1 METGGTSSSGE
12 GFLSRM
18 ALNDNKAG
26 MEGLDRDKINKI
38 IMKSSKGSRF
48 YENEMKK
55 EQQVNQRIERMMLQK
70 AHITEQ
76 QLSKA
81 QTQVEK
87 MTFDLER
94 VRDLSRVIVHVDMD
108 AFYAAVETRDCP
120 DLKDKPMAVGS
131 MSMLTTS
138 NYHARKFGVR
148 AAMPGFIAK
157 KLCPNLVIVP
167 TDFDKYRAV
176 SAEVQE
182 IFADYDPHFLPMS
195 LDEAYLDISE
205 HLEQRRVWPEAL
217 RTHRLRTNDT
227 GTATSVSVPVEEQGD
242 GLQETVEGLSPV
254 LFEDSPSSSCPF
266 LQDAP
271 GGDVMV
277 FGTCAEEAVREMR
290 FRIEQKTSLTASA
303 GIAPN
308 MMLAKVCSDKNKPNG
323 QYRLPSNRQA
333 VMVFIQDLPVRK
345 VSGIGNVTEK
355 MLGAL
360 GITSCIHL
368 GQEMALLALLFSETS
383 WHHFLD
389 ISLGLGSTHI
399 ERFWPGR
406 QRGDGERK
414 SMSTERTFGEMVAF
428 EEQFSLCRQLCQ
440 DVAQDLQKEAL
451 KGKTV
456 TLKLK
461 NVNFEVK
468 TRAWTLPCAVA
479 TSDELFAVAKD
490 LLKTEIDNVSPQPLR
505 LRLMGIRVSSF
516 VSADEKKPQQKS
528 IVGFLQ
534 KGRADSSSPSQIS
547 SHKPVKEHQPKPPG
561 QTQPLPCPSLVQQS
575 QGQED
580 HPWVPSWGGVEV
592 GKTGEQQQSFFQKA
606 RAQRLRLQAER
617 EDPPEDGKWNVLETR
632 LGPASSATKPKQTPT
647 PIQKNPNT
655 SAETQFSMSALT
667 ASDNMTHAPTA
678 SSTEAHVSTSLCW
691 STEPGTDSL
700 TCPVCF
706 REVNTTDLTVFNR
719 HVDQCLSGVPMEHNI
734 HTDRE
739 LEKGSSVCEEEVEKE
754 REGDIEKEI
763 AEGERR
769 REEGLMVIGRDPL
782 SRCMLDSS
790 AGDNK
795 GLLLY
800 ETSTTNISLN
810 AVGLNP
816 VFLNTCPNGG
826 VSIPR
831 VTDPNILKGSSQSD
845 PRVRPLSP
853 GGPRPMTTPKVESH
867 DPREPALTCPVC
879 QVTQDT
885 DNLTLFNRH
894 VDLCLNQEVL
904 HELEG
909 LASVDCTPHNATP
922 AAHKEREQPLRR
934 APQKGKSKRR
944 GSSPPPPSKKVKALG
959 PARNTIDKFFR

>member
-70 AHITEQ
+70 SHITEQ

-87 MTFDLER
+87 MTFDLDR

-167 TDFDKYRAV
+167 TNFDKYREV
-176 SAEVQE
+176 SAEIRE

-205 HLEQRRVWPEAL
+205 HLEQRRGWPEVL

-227 GTATSVSVPVEEQGD
+227 GTATSVSVLVEEQGD

-271 GGDVMV
+271 GGGAGGDVVV

-345 VSGIGNVTEK
+345 VSGIGKVTEK

-360 GITSCIHL
+360 GITSCVHL

-399 ERFWPGR
+399 ER
-406 QRGDGERK
+406 DGERK
-414 SMSTERTFGEMVAF
+414 SMSTERTFGEMSAL

-440 DVAQDLQKEAL
+440 DLAQDLQKEAL

-479 TSDELFAVAKD
+479 TTDELFAVAKD

-505 LRLMGIRVSSF
+505 LRLMGVRVSSF
-516 VSADEKKPQQKS
+516 VSVDDKKPLQKS

-534 KGRADSSSPSQIS
+534 QGGADSSSPSQIS

-561 QTQPLPCPSLVQQS
+561 QTQPFPCPSLVQQS

-592 GKTGEQQQSFFQKA
+592 GRTGEQQQSFFQRA

-632 LGPASSATKPKQTPT
+632 LGPASSATKPKQTQT
-647 PIQKNPNT
+647 PVQKNPNT
-655 SAETQFSMSALT
+655 SAETHFSMSALT
-667 ASDNMTHAPTA
+667 ASDNMTHASTA
-678 SSTEAHVSTSLCW
+678 NSTEAHVSTSLCW
-691 STEPGTDSL
+691 STELGTDSL

-706 REVNTTDLTVFNR
+706 REVHTTDLTVFNR
-719 HVDQCLSGVPMEHNI
+719 HVDQCLSGLPMEHNI
-734 HTDRE
+734 HTDTE
-739 LEKGSSVCEEEVEKE
+739 LEIGSSVCEEEVE
-754 REGDIEKEI
+754 IEKEI

-769 REEGLMVIGRDPL
+769 REEGVMKKGRDPL
-782 SRCMLDSS
+782 SRCMLDSLGLRLDSS
-790 AGDNK
+790 AG
-795 GLLLY
+795 
-800 ETSTTNISLN
+800 
-810 AVGLNP
+810 
-816 VFLNTCPNGG
+816 
-826 VSIPR
+826 R
-831 VTDPNILKGSSQSD
+831 
-845 PRVRPLSP
+845 
-853 GGPRPMTTPKVESH
+853 PRPMTTPKVESH
-867 DPREPALTCPVC
+867 DAREPALTCPVC

-885 DNLTLFNRH
+885 DNLTLFNQH

-909 LASVDCTPHNATP
+909 LASVDRTTHDEKL

-944 GSSPPPPSKKVKALG
+944 GSSPPPPSKKAKSLG

>member
-18 ALNDNKAG
+18 ALNNNKAG
-26 MEGLDRDKINKI
+26 MEGLDRDKINNI

-87 MTFDLER
+87 ITFDLER
-94 VRDLSRVIVHVDMD
+94 VCDLSRVIVHVDMD
-108 AFYAAVETRDCP
+108 AFYAAVETRDYP

-176 SAEVQE
+176 SAEVRE

-195 LDEAYLDISE
+195 LDEAYLDIRG

-217 RTHRLRTNDT
+217 RTHRLRANDT
-227 GTATSVSVPVEEQGD
+227 GTATSVSVPVEEQG
-242 GLQETVEGLSPV
+242 GVLQETVEGLSPV
-254 LFEDSPSSSCPF
+254 LFVDSPSSSFPF

-271 GGDVMV
+271 GGGAGGDVMV

-290 FRIEQKTSLTASA
+290 FRIEQKTALTASA

-345 VSGIGNVTEK
+345 VSGIGKVTEK

-399 ERFWPGR
+399 ER
-406 QRGDGERK
+406 DGERK
-414 SMSTERTFGEMVAF
+414 SMSTERTFGEMSAL

-440 DVAQDLQKEAL
+440 DLAQDLQKEAL

-461 NVNFEVK
+461 NVNFEMK

-516 VSADEKKPQQKS
+516 VSADDKKPLQNS

-534 KGRADSSSPSQIS
+534 QGRADSSSSSQIC

-561 QTQPLPCPSLVQQS
+561 QTQPFPCPSLVQQS

-580 HPWVPSWGGVEV
+580 HPWYPAVEV
-592 GKTGEQQQSFFQKA
+592 GRTGEQQQSFFQKT

-617 EDPPEDGKWNVLETR
+617 ENPPEDGKWNVLETR
-632 LGPASSATKPKQTPT
+632 LGPASSATKPKQTQT
-647 PIQKNPNT
+647 PIQNNPNT
-655 SAETQFSMSALT
+655 SAETHFSMSALT

-678 SSTEAHVSTSLCW
+678 NSTEAHVSTSLCW

-734 HTDRE
+734 HTDTE
-739 LEKGSSVCEEEVEKE
+739 LERGSSVCEEEVAKE
-754 REGDIEKEI
+754 REEEKEI

-769 REEGLMVIGRDPL
+769 REEGLME
-782 SRCMLDSS
+782 
-790 AGDNK
+790 K
-795 GLLLY
+795 
-800 ETSTTNISLN
+800 
-810 AVGLNP
+810 
-816 VFLNTCPNGG
+816 
-826 VSIPR
+826 
-831 VTDPNILKGSSQSD
+831 
-845 PRVRPLSP
+845 

-885 DNLTLFNRH
+885 DNLTLFN
-894 VDLCLNQEVL
+894 LCLNQEVL

-909 LASVDCTPHNATP
+909 LASVDRTTHNATP

-944 GSSPPPPSKKVKALG
+944 GSSPPPPSKKAKALG
-959 PARNTIDKFFR
+959 PVRNTIDKFFR

>member
-1 METGGTSSSGE
+1 
-12 GFLSRM
+12 
-18 ALNDNKAG
+18 

-55 EQQVNQRIERMMLQK
+55 EQQVNLRIERMMLQK

-87 MTFDLER
+87 MTFDLES

-138 NYHARKFGVR
+138 NYHARKLGVR

-176 SAEVQE
+176 STEVRE

-217 RTHRLRTNDT
+217 RSHRLRTNDP
-227 GTATSVSVPVEEQGD
+227 GTATSVSVP
-242 GLQETVEGLSPV
+242 
-254 LFEDSPSSSCPF
+254 
-266 LQDAP
+266 
-271 GGDVMV
+271 
-277 FGTCAEEAVREMR
+277 
-290 FRIEQKTSLTASA
+290 

-345 VSGIGNVTEK
+345 VSGIGKVTEK

-399 ERFWPGR
+399 ER
-406 QRGDGERK
+406 DGERK
-414 SMSTERTFGEMVAF
+414 SMSTERTFGEMSAL

-440 DVAQDLQKEAL
+440 DLAQELQKEVLSRYSTAVVFNSL
-451 KGKTV
+451 LGDPQLINSLLGDPQLINSLLGDPQLINSVLEDPQLINPLLGDPQLINPLLRDPQLINSLLGDPHQINGKTV

-479 TSDELFAVAKD
+479 ASDKLFAVAKD
-490 LLKTEIDNVSPQPLR
+490 LLTTEIDNVSPQPLR

-516 VSADEKKPQQKS
+516 VSADDKKPLQKS

-534 KGRADSSSPSQIS
+534 QGRADSSSPSQIS

-561 QTQPLPCPSLVQQS
+561 QTQLFPCPSLVQQC

-592 GKTGEQQQSFFQKA
+592 GRTGEQQQSFFQRA

-632 LGPASSATKPKQTPT
+632 LGPASSATKPKQTP
-647 PIQKNPNT
+647 IQKNPNT
-655 SAETQFSMSALT
+655 SAETHFSMSALT

-678 SSTEAHVSTSLCW
+678 KCTEAHVSTSLCW

-706 REVNTTDLTVFNR
+706 REVNTTDLIVFNR

-734 HTDRE
+734 HTDTE
-739 LEKGSSVCEEEVEKE
+739 LERLQC
-754 REGDIEKEI
+754 
-763 AEGERR
+763 
-769 REEGLMVIGRDPL
+769 
-782 SRCMLDSS
+782 
-790 AGDNK
+790 
-795 GLLLY
+795 
-800 ETSTTNISLN
+800 
-810 AVGLNP
+810 
-816 VFLNTCPNGG
+816 
-826 VSIPR
+826 
-831 VTDPNILKGSSQSD
+831 
-845 PRVRPLSP
+845 
-853 GGPRPMTTPKVESH
+853 GPRPMTTPKVESH

-885 DNLTLFNRH
+885 DNLTLFHRH

-909 LASVDCTPHNATP
+909 MASVDHTTHNATP

-944 GSSPPPPSKKVKALG
+944 GSSPPPPSKKAKALG

>member
-38 IMKSSKGSRF
+38 IMKFSKGSRF

-81 QTQVEK
+81 QTQVEN

-167 TDFDKYRAV
+167 TNFDKYRAV

-217 RTHRLRTNDT
+217 RTHL
-227 GTATSVSVPVEEQGD
+227 EEQGD

-254 LFEDSPSSSCPF
+254 LFEDSPSSSSCPF

-271 GGDVMV
+271 GGGAGGDVMV

-368 GQEMALLALLFSETS
+368 GQEMALLALLFSETA
-383 WHHFLD
+383 WHHFLE

-399 ERFWPGR
+399 ER
-406 QRGDGERK
+406 DGERK
-414 SMSTERTFGEMVAF
+414 SMSTERTFGEMVAL

-440 DVAQDLQKEAL
+440 DLAQDLQKEAL
-451 KGKTV
+451 RGKTV

-505 LRLMGIRVSSF
+505 LRLMGN
-516 VSADEKKPQQKS
+516 
-528 IVGFLQ
+528 LN
-534 KGRADSSSPSQIS
+534 
-547 SHKPVKEHQPKPPG
+547 
-561 QTQPLPCPSLVQQS
+561 LPSL
-575 QGQED
+575 
-580 HPWVPSWGGVEV
+580 
-592 GKTGEQQQSFFQKA
+592 T
-606 RAQRLRLQAER
+606 
-617 EDPPEDGKWNVLETR
+617 
-632 LGPASSATKPKQTPT
+632 ATKPKQTQT

-655 SAETQFSMSALT
+655 SAETHFTMSALT
-667 ASDNMTHAPTA
+667 APDNMTHAPTA
-678 SSTEAHVSTSLCW
+678 SSTEAHVSTSLYW

-734 HTDRE
+734 HTDTE
-739 LEKGSSVCEEEVEKE
+739 LERGSSVCEEEVEKE
-754 REGDIEKEI
+754 REGEIEKEI

-769 REEGLMVIGRDPL
+769 REEGLMEKGRDPL
-782 SRCMLDSS
+782 SRCMLDSLGLRLDSS

-816 VFLNTCPNGG
+816 
-826 VSIPR
+826 
-831 VTDPNILKGSSQSD
+831 GSSQSD
-845 PRVRPLSP
+845 PRIRPLSP

-909 LASVDCTPHNATP
+909 LASVDCTTHNATP
-922 AAHKEREQPLRR
+922 AAHKGQCF
-934 APQKGKSKRR
+934 
-944 GSSPPPPSKKVKALG
+944 
-959 PARNTIDKFFR
+959 I

>member
-38 IMKSSKGSRF
+38 IMKSSKGSKF

-227 GTATSVSVPVEEQGD
+227 GTDTSVSVPVEEQGD
-242 GLQETVEGLSPV
+242 GLQETVEGMSPV
-254 LFEDSPSSSCPF
+254 LFEDSPSSSSCPF

-399 ERFWPGR
+399 ER
-406 QRGDGERK
+406 
-414 SMSTERTFGEMVAF
+414 TFGEMVAF

-440 DVAQDLQKEAL
+440 DLAQDLQKEAL

-479 TSDELFAVAKD
+479 TSDELFAVTKD

-505 LRLMGIRVSSF
+505 LRLMGIRVSSL
-516 VSADEKKPQQKS
+516 VSADDKKPQQKS

-561 QTQPLPCPSLVQQS
+561 QTQPFPCPSLVQQS

-592 GKTGEQQQSFFQKA
+592 GRTGEQQQSFFQKA

-632 LGPASSATKPKQTPT
+632 LGPASSATKTKQTPT

-655 SAETQFSMSALT
+655 SAETHFSMSALT
-667 ASDNMTHAPTA
+667 ASDNMTHAPTT

-734 HTDRE
+734 HTDTK

-754 REGDIEKEI
+754 R

-769 REEGLMVIGRDPL
+769 REEGLMEI
-782 SRCMLDSS
+782 
-790 AGDNK
+790 
-795 GLLLY
+795 
-800 ETSTTNISLN
+800 
-810 AVGLNP
+810 
-816 VFLNTCPNGG
+816 
-826 VSIPR
+826 
-831 VTDPNILKGSSQSD
+831 
-845 PRVRPLSP
+845 

-922 AAHKEREQPLRR
+922 AAYKEREQPLRR

-944 GSSPPPPSKKVKALG
+944 DSSPPPPSKKVKALG
-959 PARNTIDKFFR
+959 TARNTIDKFFR

>member
-176 SAEVQE
+176 STEVQE

-227 GTATSVSVPVEEQGD
+227 GTEQGD

-254 LFEDSPSSSCPF
+254 LFEDSPSSSSCPF

-271 GGDVMV
+271 GGGAGGDVMV

-399 ERFWPGR
+399 ER
-406 QRGDGERK
+406 DGERK
-414 SMSTERTFGEMVAF
+414 SMSTERTFGEMVAL
-428 EEQFSLCRQLCQ
+428 EEQCSLCRQLCQ
-440 DVAQDLQKEAL
+440 DLAQDLQKEAL

-516 VSADEKKPQQKS
+516 VSADDKKPQQKS

-534 KGRADSSSPSQIS
+534 KGR
-547 SHKPVKEHQPKPPG
+547 
-561 QTQPLPCPSLVQQS
+561 TQ
-575 QGQED
+575 
-580 HPWVPSWGGVEV
+580 
-592 GKTGEQQQSFFQKA
+592 
-606 RAQRLRLQAER
+606 
-617 EDPPEDGKWNVLETR
+617 
-632 LGPASSATKPKQTPT
+632 T

-655 SAETQFSMSALT
+655 SAETHFSMSALT

-734 HTDRE
+734 HTDTE
-739 LEKGSSVCEEEVEKE
+739 LERGSS
-754 REGDIEKEI
+754 
-763 AEGERR
+763 
-769 REEGLMVIGRDPL
+769 RDPL
-782 SRCMLDSS
+782 SRCMLDSLGLRLDSS

-810 AVGLNP
+810 AVALNP
-816 VFLNTCPNGG
+816 VCLNTCPNGG

-845 PRVRPLSP
+845 PCVRPLSP
-853 GGPRPMTTPKVESH
+853 RGPRPMTTPKVESH
-867 DPREPALTCPVC
+867 DPREPTLTCPVC

-909 LASVDCTPHNATP
+909 LASVDCTTHNATP
-922 AAHKEREQPLRR
+922 AAHKGQC
-934 APQKGKSKRR
+934 
-944 GSSPPPPSKKVKALG
+944 
-959 PARNTIDKFFR
+959 FRDVLFND

>member
-1 METGGTSSSGE
+1 METRGTSSSGE
-12 GFLSRM
+12 GVLSRM

-94 VRDLSRVIVHVDMD
+94 VRDLSHVIVHVDMD

-120 DLKDKPMAVGS
+120 DLKDKPMAREVHICRSFTYQLVYGLLSGS
-131 MSMLTTS
+131 EKCPVIALQQLSHIEPQTTS

-167 TDFDKYRAV
+167 TNFDKYRAV
-176 SAEVQE
+176 SAEVRE

-217 RTHRLRTNDT
+217 RTHRLRTKNT
-227 GTATSVSVPVEEQGD
+227 GTAT
-242 GLQETVEGLSPV
+242 
-254 LFEDSPSSSCPF
+254 
-266 LQDAP
+266 
-271 GGDVMV
+271 DVVV

-345 VSGIGNVTEK
+345 VSGIGKVTEK

-360 GITSCIHL
+360 GITSCVHL
-368 GQEMALLALLFSETS
+368 GQEMSLLALLFSETS
-383 WHHFLD
+383 WHHFLH

-399 ERFWPGR
+399 ER
-406 QRGDGERK
+406 
-414 SMSTERTFGEMVAF
+414 TFGEMSAL
-428 EEQFSLCRQLCQ
+428 EEQFSLCRQL
-440 DVAQDLQKEAL
+440 L
-451 KGKTV
+451 

-479 TSDELFAVAKD
+479 TTDELFAVAKD

-505 LRLMGIRVSSF
+505 LRLMGVRVSSF
-516 VSADEKKPQQKS
+516 VSADDKKPLQKS

-534 KGRADSSSPSQIS
+534 QGGADSSSPSQMS

-561 QTQPLPCPSLVQQS
+561 QTQPFPCPFLLQQS

-592 GKTGEQQQSFFQKA
+592 GRTGEQQQSFFQ
-606 RAQRLRLQAER
+606 RAHTQRLRLQAER
-617 EDPPEDGKWNVLETR
+617 ADPSEDGKWNGLETR
-632 LGPASSATKPKQTPT
+632 LGPTSSATNPKERHPQTPT
-647 PIQKNPNT
+647 QKNPNT
-655 SAETQFSMSALT
+655 SAETHFSMSAFT
-667 ASDNMTHAPTA
+667 ASDNMIHAPTA
-678 SSTEAHVSTSLCW
+678 NTTEAHVSTSSCW
-691 STEPGTDSL
+691 STESGTGSL

-719 HVDQCLSGVPMEHNI
+719 HIDQCLSGVPMEHNI
-734 HTDRE
+734 HTDTE
-739 LEKGSSVCEEEVEKE
+739 LERGSSVCEEEVEKE
-754 REGDIEKEI
+754 REEEVEKEMAEEGRRWEEGVIEK
-763 AEGERR
+763 
-769 REEGLMVIGRDPL
+769 GRDPL
-782 SRCMLDSS
+782 SMCMLDSLGLRLDSS
-790 AGDNK
+790 AGDHT

-810 AVGLNP
+810 TVGLNP
-816 VFLNTCPNGG
+816 VCLNTCPNGG

-831 VTDPNILKGSSQSD
+831 GTDPNILKGSSQSD
-845 PRVRPLSP
+845 SRVRPLSP
-853 GGPRPMTTPKVESH
+853 GGPRPMATPKPESH
-867 DPREPALTCPVC
+867 DPRDPALTCPVC

-885 DNLTLFNRH
+885 DDLTLFNQH
-894 VDLCLNQEVL
+894 VDLCLNQEIL
-904 HELEG
+904 HELGG
-909 LASVDCTPHNATP
+909 LASVDRTTHNATP
-922 AAHKEREQPLRR
+922 AAHKEREQPLQR

-944 GSSPPPPSKKVKALG
+944 GSSPQPPSKKAKALG
-959 PARNTIDKFFR
+959 PARNTIDKFF